1 MNKFLSTILLFCLIP
16 VTLTAQDQADMMP
29 ASEDSLLSIPGF
41 AASKETESADRGRP
55 TRYLI
60 RAGMDFLS
68 GSGES
73 SDSNSNSAR
82 FYMTHS
88 HRFTPV
94 FSMGVG
100 IGYTVYN
107 DPFSMVPFFID
118 LNYRFTDENTTP
130 FINLKAGYNFAIKPD
145 DDLQIDSY
153 TGGLLFNPAA
163 GVEFNTNRGLGIYIS
178 AGYNVDKS
186 SYQYETWGNR
196 TVNNYLSFRRLSL
209 GAGFVF

>member
-1 MNKFLSTILLFCLIP
+1 MNKFFSILLFCMIP
-16 VTLTAQDQADMMP
+16 VTLTAQVQSDFIP
-29 ASEDSLLSIPGF
+29 VSEDSLMAGPGI
-41 AASKETESADRGRP
+41 AGSGETEYADRGRP
-55 TRYLI
+55 TGYLF
-60 RAGMDFLS
+60 RAGMDILS

-73 SDSNSNSAR
+73 SNSNSNSAR

-100 IGYTVYN
+100 IGYTVYT
-107 DPFSMVPFFID
+107 DPLSMIPFFID
-118 LNYRFTDENTTP
+118 LNYRFTDENATP
-130 FINLKAGYNFAIKPD
+130 FISLKAGYNFAIQPD

-163 GVEFNTNRGLGIYIS
+163 GVEFNTNRGMGIYIS
-178 AGYNVDKS
+178 AGYNVDNS